1 MMFYDT
7 VETGEDEIIIES
19 DRVYSTKLGTGI
31 ATIENPIHNIPT
43 MNMNIA
49 NFVIDIKYKRGHQR
63 IDRKYKNEID
73 LHNKLN
79 ELEQFLIKV
88 KKCYN
93 DPRPIFAFNCLI
105 KPSEI
110 VSVSATVRELN
121 ISEERKYIE
130 KGLTK
135 DEIDILESSD
145 IEWFPENITDS
156 TYDIRVFSEDEYE
169 KVLQLLGRK

>member
-1 MMFYDT
+1 M
-7 VETGEDEIIIES
+7 
-19 DRVYSTKLGTGI
+19 
-31 ATIENPIHNIPT
+31 
-43 MNMNIA
+43 
-49 NFVIDIKYKRGHQR
+49 
-63 IDRKYKNEID
+63 
-73 LHNKLN
+73 
-79 ELEQFLIKV
+79 
-88 KKCYN
+88 
-93 DPRPIFAFNCLI
+93 I